1 MPYTNK
7 ITTTGNIGNI
17 INFTSPMKMFDYL
30 GSAKIILS
38 AEIPVL
44 KEILKNN
51 YNSILIKNYTNVK
64 AWINEIDKI
73 KFNQNKFLIIRK
85 NALKTA
91 LDNTWIKRAEKF
103 LN

>member
-30 GSAKIILS
+30 GSAKIILC

>member
-1 MPYTNK
+1 MKKMDILLMPYTNK

-44 KEILKNN
+44 KEI
-51 YNSILIKNYTNVK
+51 
-64 AWINEIDKI
+64 
-73 KFNQNKFLIIRK
+73 
-85 NALKTA
+85 
-91 LDNTWIKRAEKF
+91 
-103 LN
+103 